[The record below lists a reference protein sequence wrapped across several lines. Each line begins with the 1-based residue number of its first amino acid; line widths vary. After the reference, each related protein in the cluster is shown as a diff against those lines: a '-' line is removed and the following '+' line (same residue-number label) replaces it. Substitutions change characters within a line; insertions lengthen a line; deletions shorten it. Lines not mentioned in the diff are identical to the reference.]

1 MTALFERATSAH
13 PSSVPTGTAL
23 KRGLACRCPACG
35 QGRLFGRFLKVVET
49 CSECGEPMHHH
60 RADDFPPYIVMFI
73 VGHLVVWG
81 ILQAELR
88 YQIPMW
94 VHFSIW
100 PLLTLVL
107 ALLLLQPVKGVSEL
121 ARIGVS
127 EVRERYGVEPEQVP
141 DFIAL
146 RGDPS
151 DKIPGAPGVGP
162 KKAADVLKQ
171 HGSLEQALADGRF
184 PQDAE
189 NLRLYRRIATM
200 DAGAPLP
207 VLGPTPPDWKRA
219 AAFASDHGL
228 GALAGRLESR

>member
-81 ILQAELR
+81 VLQAELR

-107 ALLLLQPVKGVSEL
+107 ALLLLQPVKGAVVGLQYALGMHGFGE
-121 ARIGVS
+121 ARRRNGTPRE
-127 EVRERYGVEPEQVP
+127 EV
-141 DFIAL
+141 
-146 RGDPS
+146 
-151 DKIPGAPGVGP
+151 
-162 KKAADVLKQ
+162 
-171 HGSLEQALADGRF
+171 
-184 PQDAE
+184 
-189 NLRLYRRIATM
+189 
-200 DAGAPLP
+200 
-207 VLGPTPPDWKRA
+207 
-219 AAFASDHGL
+219 
-228 GALAGRLESR
+228 ES